1 MVARAEKCVKEGG
14 ILARSNSQQFWR
26 AIIPVMPVVV
36 SLLRAVNVGGHA
48 VIKMAHALGL
58 STVAEGVET
67 VDELRR
73 LQALGCDFVQGFY
86 FAAALPAAAIDDLLA
101 RRDAEALLA

>member
-1 MVARAEKCVKEGG
+1 MRALALDSLKIDKSFVKGVTAGAED
-14 ILARSNSQQFWR
+14 A
-26 AIIPVMPVVV
+26 AI
-36 SLLRAVNVGGHA
+36 AQA

-67 VDELRR
+67 VEELRR
-73 LQALGCDFVQGFY
+73 LQALGCDLVQGFY